1 MAYPDM
7 SRLIM
12 NFSIYRQPHM
22 LIASL
27 RMTYPNYLSRS
38 GQVGFGIRQRPNRE
52 STAYRLRSIQILRT
66 LLLLIILSMTPL
78 MNNRS
83 LIIILPTLL
92 RIGLATYG
100 SVLDRMGSAFIHLS
114 SPSSPTIDMIK
125 RMNGD

>member
-7 SRLIM
+7 FLLIM
-12 NFSIYRQPHM
+12 NFSIYRQPHT

-27 RMTYPNYLSRS
+27 RMIYPNYLSRS
-38 GQVGFGIRQRPNRE
+38 DQVDFGIRQRPNRE
-52 STAYRLRSIQILRT
+52 STVYQLRSIQILRT
-66 LLLLIILSMTPL
+66 LLLPIILSMTLL

-100 SVLDRMGSAFIHLS
+100 SAPDRMGSAFIHLS
-114 SPSSPTIDMIK
+114 SPSSLTIDMIK